1 MPPKLR
7 ILFTVVGLGT
17 PLDQLGK
24 FLVERNLVLGESISI
39 VDGFLY
45 VTHTRNPGAAFGLFA
60 SVPGDARLI
69 LFALVSFV
77 AMVVIFSFFLRL
89 APGDRSQSYG
99 LSFVLA
105 GALGNLID
113 RVRWGWVIDFID
125 VGIGTLRW
133 PVFNIADSAI
143 TVGVIIWSL
152 QLLFSRPARRAA
164 ATLDSFP
171 QEQVARDVGSP

>member
-60 SVPGDARLI
+60 SVQGDVRLI
-69 LFALVSFV
+69 VFALVSFV
-77 AMVVIFSFFLRL
+77 AIVVIFSFFLRL

-113 RVRWGWVIDFID
+113 RVLRGEVIDF
-125 VGIGTLRW
+125 VHVRLWSGYPW
-133 PVFNIADSAI
+133 PDFNIADI
-143 TVGVIIWSL
+143 CIVLGVVSL
-152 QLLFSRPARRAA
+152 MIDLLSREAESR
-164 ATLDSFP
+164 S
-171 QEQVARDVGSP
+171 